1 MFLIYFFCL
10 ASDKF
15 AYMESSY
22 PAKKG
27 FNGTLTTSYF
37 SQYNCLHF
45 SYHMH
50 GKNMGRL
57 NVFGPNSKDG
67 NKTLLWRIAGDQGNE
82 WQSGVAKLEHNNL
95 QDFYEVKFLL
105 CSLTLLDSG
114 EDFGKHVWR
123 NRLARYAS
131 HH

>member
-1 MFLIYFFCL
+1 
-10 ASDKF
+10 
-15 AYMESSY
+15 
-22 PAKKG
+22 
-27 FNGTLTTSYF
+27 
-37 SQYNCLHF
+37 
-45 SYHMH
+45 MH

-57 NVFGPNSKDG
+57 NVFSPNSKDG

-82 WQSGVAKLEHNNL
+82 WQSGVAKLEHNSL